1 MNTVSVEKIK
11 EVAKKAN
18 QAADGSFSE
27 GSEEHQYATRFVE
40 LFFRENDT
48 IMHNISEDDLE
59 VMLAAVINAL
69 RDLQVR
75 DYMLG
80 LVSEIKDSI
89 NILEYIIERSPVE
102 YADPAIALVSLV
114 YYENDRTEDAI
125 NTINEASNDYSLA
138 TLLKRVY
145 GAGWPKESF
154 KQMRSELHPKVV
166 ATIFGEDK

>member
-1 MNTVSVEKIK
+1 MSTISVEKIK
-11 EVAKKAN
+11 SVAKKAN

-40 LFFRENDT
+40 LFFKEYDT
-48 IMHNISEDDLE
+48 IVKNINEEDME
-59 VMLAAVINAL
+59 VMLAGVINAL

-80 LVSEIKDSI
+80 IVSEIKDSI
-89 NILEYIIERSPVE
+89 NILEYIIERSPE
-102 YADPAIALVSLV
+102 GYADPAIALVSLV
-114 YYENDRTEDAI
+114 YYESDRTEDAI
-125 NTINEASNDYSLA
+125 NTINEASNEYSLA

-166 ATIFGEDK
+166 TTIFGEDK